1 MWTFIRQYRSLFAM
15 MVMLLSVSL
24 ACGNFST
31 IDFEDYLVTSEPSSG
46 SSWQSSQDVSADY
59 LPTVLAQ
66 IQGTPISLDELPVKA
81 VVQIVVRGT
90 VEGTI
95 QEWSGS
101 GTIISPDGLIL
112 TNAHV
117 AMGDRFYPAE
127 ELLIML
133 TVAEDQ
139 SPQEAFY
146 AEVLQA
152 DENLDIAVLRPSTDL
167 NGKEI
172 DRSTLNLPYVSLGNS
187 DELHLGDD
195 IVILGYPGIGG
206 ETITLTRGEVS
217 GFTAEEN
224 YGNRAF
230 IKTSAT
236 IAGGNS
242 GGLALDE
249 SNHLIGIPTEVGA
262 GGGEYSDVVDCRPL
276 ADTNRDGLI
285 NSYDTCV
292 PTGGFINA
300 LRPVNLALPLI
311 NAALKGQVAYST
323 EQVLPEVQAVEG
335 STVIYED
342 DFSDENTGW
351 PVGDDSDVSYKYQ
364 NGRYRIEVK
373 PSNYIRPITGGET
386 LSDVIVE
393 INAKVEQSSGD
404 GEFGL
409 ICRYQDD
416 DNMYMFEITQDGYY
430 AIYRMLEGT
439 WSPLI
444 DYAYSDTIASLTQAD
459 VQASCIGNTLSLAV
473 NGTVVAETQ
482 DTSLETGDY
491 GFFTGTFTNG
501 NHIVSFDNLVIS
513 QP

>member
-1 MWTFIRQYRSLFAM
+1 MCTFFRKNRSLLMILA
-15 MVMLLSVSL
+15 LLLALSL
-24 ACGNFST
+24 ACGTFDLA
-31 IDFEDYLVTSEPSSG
+31 DFEEYLVTSEPSSPQYSG
-46 SSWQSSQDVSADY
+46 DVPSDY

-66 IQGTPISLDELPVKA
+66 IQGTPISPDELPVKA

-139 SPQEAFY
+139 TPQEAFY

-152 DENLDIAVLRPSTDL
+152 DENLDIAVLAPAVDL
-167 NGKEI
+167 TGSRI
-172 DRSTLNLPYVSLGNS
+172 DRSTLNLPYVTLGNS
-187 DELHLGDD
+187 DDLHLGDD
-195 IVILGYPGIGG
+195 IIILGYPGIGG

-217 GFTAEEN
+217 GFTAEVD
-224 YGNRAF
+224 YGNRAY

-242 GGLALDE
+242 GGLALDD
-249 SNHLIGIPTEVGA
+249 SNQLIGIPTEVGA
-262 GGGEYSDVVDCRPL
+262 GGGDYDAVVDCRPL
-276 ADTNRDGLI
+276 ADTNRDGVI
-285 NSYDTCV
+285 NNFDTCV

-300 LRPVNLALPLI
+300 LRPVNLAMPLI
-311 NAALKGQVAYST
+311 NAALQGRVAYST
-323 EQVLPEVQAVEG
+323 QEALPEAEVVKGA
-335 STVIYED
+335 TVIYED
-342 DFSDENTGW
+342 DFADESTGW
-351 PVGDDSDVSYKYQ
+351 PVGNNLDEKYGYQ
-364 NGRYRIEVK
+364 NGRYVIQVK
-373 PSNYIRPITGGET
+373 SSNYISPITRGENLT
-386 LSDVIVE
+386 DVVIK

-409 ICRYQDD
+409 FCRYQDG
-416 DNMYMFEITQDGYY
+416 NNLYMFEVTQDGYY
-430 AIYRMLEGT
+430 AIYRMLNGA

-444 DYAYSDTIASLTQAD
+444 DYTYSDQIASLTSAE
-459 VQASCIGNTLSLAV
+459 VQASCIGSTLSLAV
-473 NGTVVAETQ
+473 NDKVLAEVS
-482 DTSLETGDY
+482 DSSLASGDY
-491 GFFTGTFTNG
+491 GFFVGTFTNAG
-501 NHIVSFDNLVIS
+501 HVVSFDNLLVS